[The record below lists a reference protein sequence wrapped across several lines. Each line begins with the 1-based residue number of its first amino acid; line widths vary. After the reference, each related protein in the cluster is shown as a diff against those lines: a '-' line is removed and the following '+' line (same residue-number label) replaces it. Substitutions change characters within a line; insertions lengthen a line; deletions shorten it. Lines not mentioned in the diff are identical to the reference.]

1 MWDWVLWSAIFKGLA
16 FLALLL
22 CIGALF
28 SALLGSWRR
37 QTREAALHRVTMEEF
52 KARLATAYV
61 EKVAREKESL
71 TWNGYRK
78 FQVRR
83 RVDEGAGISSFYLEP
98 HDGKPI
104 PSFRPGQY
112 LTFSLPIPGEPRKLV
127 RCYSLSDSPK
137 EDYYRVSIK
146 KQPAPSDRPEIAP
159 GRSSSFFHEYVAEGT
174 LLDVAAPRGDFAL
187 DLTNS
192 NPIVLIGSGVGV
204 TPVLSMLEAVAERG
218 FDREVW
224 FFYGV
229 RSPEERIL
237 SGRISELASS
247 AIGKLH
253 LYTCYSQIGHAQLPT
268 SFPIHSHAGYP
279 DVALFKQVLPSN
291 NFDYFVCG
299 PPAMM
304 EALTHDLNEWGVPDE
319 RVHYEAFGPASV
331 KKSVRAE
338 GIESSV
344 AQEVEVTFKRS
355 GKVLSWRPG
364 DGSILELAEDNG
376 VAIDFACRAGSCG
389 SCLTAVRSGDVEYLD
404 DPSANPDGGSCLPC
418 IAVPKST
425 LVLDA

>member
-1 MWDWVLWSAIFKGLA
+1 MWDWILWSAIFQGGAL
-16 FLALLL
+16 LALIL
-22 CIGALF
+22 CIGALSSGLF
-28 SALLGSWRR
+28 GSWRR
-37 QTREAALHRVTMEEF
+37 QAREEALHHVAMEEF
-52 KARLATAYV
+52 KARLATAHV

-98 HDGKPI
+98 HDGKSI

-112 LTFSLPIPGEPRKLV
+112 LTFSLPIPGEPRKVV

-137 EDYYRVSIK
+137 DNYYRVSIK
-146 KQPAPSDRPEIAP
+146 QHPSPVDQPEIPA
-159 GRSSSFFHEYVAEGT
+159 GRSSSFFHESVTEGT

-187 DLTNS
+187 DLSNS
-192 NPIVLIGSGVGV
+192 DPVVLIGSGVGI

-218 FDREVW
+218 FDREIW

-229 RSPEERIL
+229 RSPEECIL
-237 SGRISELASS
+237 SDRIAELASS
-247 AIGKLH
+247 GSDKLH
-253 LYTCYSQIGHAQLPT
+253 IYKCYSQVEDRNLPT
-268 SFPIHSHAGYP
+268 AQPIHSHAGYP
-279 DVALFKQVLPSN
+279 NVELFKQVLPSN
-291 NFDYFVCG
+291 NFDYFICG

-304 EALTHDLNEWGVPDE
+304 ESVTHELTEWGVPDE

-331 KKSVRAE
+331 KKSARAE
-338 GIESSV
+338 GVESSL
-344 AQEVEVTFKRS
+344 AQEIPVTFKRS
-355 GKVLSWRPG
+355 GKALNWRPG
-364 DGSILELAEDNG
+364 NGSILEFAEDNG
-376 VAIDFACRAGSCG
+376 VTIDFACRAGSCG

-404 DPSANPDGGSCLPC
+404 DPSANPDSGSCLPC
-418 IAVPKST
+418 VAVPKSA